1 MQEILRGVSDL
12 MSAQCATVTSMIK
25 TTSSSSAAIAKMLF
39 I

>member
-1 MQEILRGVSDL
+1 
-12 MSAQCATVTSMIK
+12 MSAQCATVMSMIK